1 MHLKR
6 WITGLIA
13 LPVLIYLVYHGG
25 VLFNLLV
32 SAGCLIS
39 LWEYVRMVIAAD
51 GKKPSNIIVWWGLAI
66 SLVIIWA
73 AYLVGPGIIVVVI
86 ALNLLVSAFLSL
98 FQFRADSA
106 VTDIIQKQIQ
116 GIIYIPLLLS
126 FLVLIRNGP
135 QGMTWIFYLLGI
147 IFAGDICALYVGTA
161 LGRHKLCPAVSPG
174 KTVEG
179 SLGGLGANLV
189 VGAIGKYYFLPRPSW
204 GFILFFV
211 IAVGV
216 AGQIG
221 DLFESELKRVSNL
234 KDSSGLLPGH
244 GGFLDRIDA
253 LLFAAPVAYFFIVY
267 IF

>member
-6 WITGLIA
+6 WITGLIT
-13 LPVLIYLVYHGG
+13 LPILIYLVVQGG

-32 SAGCLIS
+32 SVGCLFS
-39 LWEYVRMVIAAD
+39 LWEYVRIVITAD
-51 GKKPSNIIVWWGLAI
+51 GKKPSNIIVWWGFVI
-66 SLVIIWA
+66 SLAIIWA
-73 AYLVGPGIIVVVI
+73 AYFVGPEVVVVVI
-86 ALNLLVSAFLSL
+86 ALNLLGSAFFSL

-106 VTDIIQKQIQ
+106 VTDLIRKQIQ

-179 SLGGLGANLV
+179 SLGGLTANLV
-189 VGAIGKYYFLPRPSW
+189 VGAIGKYYFLPQTSW
-204 GFILFFV
+204 GFILFFIV
-211 IAVGV
+211 AVGA

-221 DLFESELKRVSNL
+221 DLFESQLKRVSNL

>member
-6 WITGLIA
+6 WITGLSA
-13 LPVLIYLVYHGG
+13 LPVLIYLVYKGG

-32 SAGCLIS
+32 SISCLIS
-39 LWEYVRMVIAAD
+39 LWEYVRIVIATN
-51 GKKPSNIIVWWGLAI
+51 GKKPLNLIVLWGFAI
-66 SLVIIWA
+66 SLAIIWT
-73 AYLVGPGIIVVVI
+73 AYLVGLEIIVALI
-86 ALNLLVSAFLSL
+86 ALSLLGSAFFSL
-98 FQFRADSA
+98 FQFGADSG
-106 VTDIIQKQIQ
+106 VTDIIRKQIQ
-116 GIIYIPLLLS
+116 GIIYIPLQLS

-147 IFAGDICALYVGTA
+147 IFAGDVSALYIGTL

-179 SLGGLGANLV
+179 SLGGLTANLV
-189 VGAIGKYYFLPRPSW
+189 VGAIGKYYFFPQLSW
-204 GFILFFV
+204 GFILLFI
-211 IAVGV
+211 IAVGA

-221 DLFESELKRVSNL
+221 DLFESELKRVSKL